1 MDILKNKKIIIFG
14 AGNTA
19 KNITTYITENYK
31 NIICIIDNDSRKWG
45 NNVNGYSI
53 QSPECIKD
61 YRNDENVIIVIAT
74 FLVHKEM
81 EKQLNDLG
89 WDMEHVMFAINQIP
103 FFQSLEF
110 RAYLRNVDLHNPLPT
125 ILNIELSGYCN
136 CKCVYCPYHGEF
148 DLKSGHKGFMSWET
162 LDAVI
167 GWVKRIPSI
176 NTVDTTGAGEI
187 FLNKDWYEMLEKL
200 IDNTSIDYIIMYTNG
215 MLLTEDNVKKI
226 SLLNAKKIQLTISID
241 GKTPKENDSY
251 RIGSKYEV
259 IRKNIYA
266 AKQFFGSEGKV
277 EFRITNC
284 YPTTLKDIE
293 ESDYKLVVEQ
303 KEIPQFLQKDFNG
316 IELISYKTLHFEE
329 GEIGKFKA
337 VEVEWPENEKT
348 DCLALFCRLA
358 IDCEGNLLRCSC
370 GKHSIEGIGNVF
382 SDDILDLWYN
392 DEQMQRVRR
401 TFIDEL
407 LEEDFCT
414 GCTGKRKGKHY
425 VLIEK

>member
-1 MDILKNKKIIIFG
+1 M
-14 AGNTA
+14 
-19 KNITTYITENYK
+19 
-31 NIICIIDNDSRKWG
+31 
-45 NNVNGYSI
+45 
-53 QSPECIKD
+53 
-61 YRNDENVIIVIAT
+61 
-74 FLVHKEM
+74 
-81 EKQLNDLG
+81 
-89 WDMEHVMFAINQIP
+89 
-103 FFQSLEF
+103 
-110 RAYLRNVDLHNPLPT
+110 PT

-200 IDNTSIDYIIMYTNG
+200 IDNTSIDHIIMYTNG

-284 YPTTLKDIE
+284 YPTTLSEIE
-293 ESDYKLVVEQ
+293 DNDYKLDS
-303 KEIPQFLQKDFNG
+303 KYNDIPDFLQNDFKG
-316 IELISYKTLHFEE
+316 ISLVSQKTFSYGKRDFS
-329 GEIGKFKA
+329 KFKA
-337 VEVEWPENEKT
+337 VEIEWPKDGVSSCIN
-348 DCLALFCRLA
+348 LFYRMP
-358 IDCEGNLLRCSC
+358 INYEGKLLRCSC
-370 GKHSIEGIGNVF
+370 GHAGIEGIGSVF
-382 SDDILDLWYN
+382 SDDILTLWYN
-392 DEQMQRVRR
+392 DEQIQRARKN
-401 TFIDEL
+401 FIEEN

-414 GCTGKRKGKHY
+414 G
-425 VLIEK
+425 